1 MSVIYRKIKKI
12 IGPLVFLDN
21 KHDVQYG
28 EIVKIH
34 SNDGKVRTG
43 QVIKMDESTITIEVF
58 EETAGLSSENS
69 TITFTEDSFKIKI
82 SSDMFGRVFNSLGKP
97 IDINTKQVLDTEILT
112 EIERD
117 INGLPINPFAREYPS
132 EVIQT
137 GISVIDGLFTLI
149 RGQKLPIFSSQGMPH
164 NLLAAQ
170 IVTQAKVLTEEP
182 FLIIFCGIGIIQDE
196 AIFFMKKFQESGNI
210 QNIISF
216 INFADDPIME
226 RLIVPRVALTTAEY
240 FAFEKDMHVLVI
252 LIDMTNYAE
261 ALRELS
267 SAKKEIPSRKG

>member
-34 SNDGKVRTG
+34 SDDGKERTG
-43 QVIKMDESTITIEVF
+43 QVVKMDESTITIEVF
-58 EETAGLSSENS
+58 EDTAGLSSENS
-69 TITFTEDSFKIKI
+69 TIVFTEDSFKIKI

-97 IDINTKQVLDTEILT
+97 IDINTKKVLESDILT

-137 GISVIDGLFTLI
+137 GISVIDGLFT
-149 RGQKLPIFSSQGMPH
+149 
-164 NLLAAQ
+164 
-170 IVTQAKVLTEEP
+170 
-182 FLIIFCGIGIIQDE
+182 
-196 AIFFMKKFQESGNI
+196 
-210 QNIISF
+210 
-216 INFADDPIME
+216 
-226 RLIVPRVALTTAEY
+226 
-240 FAFEKDMHVLVI
+240 
-252 LIDMTNYAE
+252 
-261 ALRELS
+261 
-267 SAKKEIPSRKG
+267 

>member
-43 QVIKMDESTITIEVF
+43 QVIKMDESIITIQVF

-137 GISVIDGLFTLI
+137 GVSVIDGLFTLI

-182 FLIIFCGIGIIQDE
+182 FLIIFCGIGII
-196 AIFFMKKFQESGNI
+196 
-210 QNIISF
+210 
-216 INFADDPIME
+216 
-226 RLIVPRVALTTAEY
+226 
-240 FAFEKDMHVLVI
+240 
-252 LIDMTNYAE
+252 
-261 ALRELS
+261 
-267 SAKKEIPSRKG
+267 